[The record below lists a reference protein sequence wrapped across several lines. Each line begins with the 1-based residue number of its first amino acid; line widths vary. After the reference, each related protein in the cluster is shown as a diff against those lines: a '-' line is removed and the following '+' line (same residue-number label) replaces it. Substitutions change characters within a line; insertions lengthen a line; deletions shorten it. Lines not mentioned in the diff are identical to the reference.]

1 MRKPY
6 LGLGIQLGWESTWLT
21 PSPGLD
27 CHINWAWWHMPIIPS
42 LLEGRG
48 RKENQKFSYFV
59 SRSQRLKERI
69 KRQKRLKILYDFQV
83 SSCFF

>member
-27 CHINWAWWHMPIIPS
+27 CHINWAWWHMPIIPAV
-42 LLEGRG
+42 LR
-48 RKENQKFSYFV
+48 
-59 SRSQRLKERI
+59 SRQPRLQIEFKASINYIGKLKKI
-69 KRQKRLKILYDFQV
+69 KQGAG
-83 SSCFF
+83 